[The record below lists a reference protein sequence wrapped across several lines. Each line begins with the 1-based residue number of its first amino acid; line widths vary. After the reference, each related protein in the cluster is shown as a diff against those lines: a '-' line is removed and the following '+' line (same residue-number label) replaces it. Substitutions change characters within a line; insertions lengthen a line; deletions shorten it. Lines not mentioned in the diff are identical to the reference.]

1 MRRERAEPEEVT
13 AVLGAYHDAMGGLVQ
28 EYGATVD
35 HFAGDGVLVFLNDPL
50 PCPRPAER
58 AVRMA
63 VAMRERMRELQRG
76 WRRQGYELGFGAGV
90 TLGYAT
96 IGRVGFEG
104 RYDYGANGAVVILS
118 ARLCGEA
125 ADGQILVSRRVAVA
139 IEELAELE
147 PVGELTLKGFH
158 RPVAAHNVL
167 ALRG

>member
-1 MRRERAEPEEVT
+1 VT

-50 PCPRPAER
+50 PCPSPAER

-63 VAMRERMRELQRG
+63 VAMRERMRGLQAG
-76 WRRQGYELGFGAGV
+76 WRRHGHELGFGVGV

-125 ADGQILVSRRVAVA
+125 GDGQILVSQPVAVA
-139 IEELAELE
+139 IEEVAELE
-147 PVGELTLKGFH
+147 PVGELTLNGFH
-158 RPVAAHNVL
+158 RPVPVHNVVR
-167 ALRG
+167 LRPDGR